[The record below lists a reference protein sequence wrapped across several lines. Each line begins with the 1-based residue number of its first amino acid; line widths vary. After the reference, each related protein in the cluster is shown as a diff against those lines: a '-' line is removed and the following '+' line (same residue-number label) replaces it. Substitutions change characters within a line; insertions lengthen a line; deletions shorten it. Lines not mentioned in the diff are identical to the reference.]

1 MAGFGGRD
9 LELGHALFFEH
20 LLGGVEVVSTLL
32 EGIIVAGIPWPSTSL
47 PTTPAERKMVS
58 FMVWRSTISLRASRT
73 SGSSKGAADALRQ
86 KRKELEFSMPPVK
99 TLKPDWPSSV
109 AAFVVEIWW
118 AKSTSP
124 LVSARVPRLGIGD
137 GDDLNRVD
145 GRSASP
151 VIGVLL
157 KHGSSVGRE
166 GNELE
171 GPAADVARE
180 IVAGAA
186 RREHEGDGGNDLV
199 PEGGLAA
206 REAGA

>member
-1 MAGFGGRD
+1 MGEVD
-9 LELGHALFFEH
+9 LA
-20 LLGGVEVVSTLL
+20 
-32 EGIIVAGIPWPSTSL
+32 AR
-47 PTTPAERKMVS
+47 ER
-58 FMVWRSTISLRASRT
+58 
-73 SGSSKGAADALRQ
+73 
-86 KRKELEFSMPPVK
+86 
-99 TLKPDWPSSV
+99 
-109 AAFVVEIWW
+109 
-118 AKSTSP
+118 
-124 LVSARVPRLGIGD
+124 RVPRLGIGD

-180 IVAGAA
+180 IVTGAA

-199 PEGGLAA
+199 PEGGLRREKLERERALVHNRAA
-206 REAGA
+206 LPIDVRVERRVHG